1 MGKLGVSL
9 MPSLFRANV
18 GLTQRAYEFHKLHPG
33 GLSRIC
39 QAAVDL
45 EIALESLP
53 ERERDKAADEAA
65 QAFWD
70 RYSLEG
76 AYAICNDRV
85 IRHEATEEQMAADA
99 KAFGIE
105 EKQLIALLDDLFGLE
120 LEAALRRRLIIRSA
134 KI

>member
-1 MGKLGVSL
+1 

-18 GLTQRAYEFHKLHPG
+18 GLNRRAWEFHKLHPG
-33 GLSRIC
+33 RLSRLC

-53 ERERDKAADEAA
+53 ENERDKATDEAA

-70 RYSLEG
+70 RYLLEG
-76 AYAICNDRV
+76 NYAICNDR
-85 IRHEATEEQMAADA
+85 IARHEATKEQMAADA
-99 KAFGIE
+99 KAFGIDA
-105 EKQLIALLDDLFGLE
+105 KQLIALLDDLYSLE
-120 LEAALRRRLIIRSA
+120 LEAALRRGLIIRSA

>member
-1 MGKLGVSL
+1 

-33 GLSRIC
+33 RLSRLC

-53 ERERDKAADEAA
+53 DDEMDQAAEEAA

-70 RYSLEG
+70 RYALEG
-76 AYAICNDRV
+76 NYAICNDRV
-85 IRHEATEEQMAADA
+85 VRHEATDEQMAQDA
-99 KAFGIE
+99 RAFGVDG
-105 EKQLIALLDDLFGLE
+105 KQLIKLLDDLYSLE
-120 LEAALRRRLIIRSA
+120 LETALRRRLIIRSA
-134 KI
+134 

>member
-1 MGKLGVSL
+1 

-33 GLSRIC
+33 RLSRLC
-39 QAAVDL
+39 QASVDL

-53 ERERDKAADEAA
+53 ESEQDMAEEEAA

-70 RYSLEG
+70 RHSPEG
-76 AYAICNDRV
+76 HYAILNDRV

-99 KAFGIE
+99 KAFGVE
-105 EKQLIALLDDLFGLE
+105 EKQLIKLLDDLYSLE
-120 LEAALRRRLIIRSA
+120 LEAALRRGLIIRSA